1 MADDTEKAPLAKKGN
16 AKAEKS
22 GKRGKGK
29 IVLVLMLL
37 LGAAAGYTLKGGG
50 SGAEAAGGPTTTAP
64 PEPGVMV
71 GIEPLSLNLA
81 DGHYLKVGI
90 AVQLNDGAIEGAGGH
105 GVGTDVTEG
114 WLAEHGPMVR
124 DLVISELGGAHIA
137 EFASAE
143 AREIVR
149 HTLLEKANE
158 RLHETVYAIYFTEFI
173 MQ

>member
-1 MADDTEKAPLAKKGN
+1 MADDTEKATATNKGKT
-16 AKAEKS
+16 KADKG
-22 GKRGKGK
+22 GKGGKGK

-50 SGAEAAGGPTTTAP
+50 GGAEAASGPTTTAA

-71 GIEPLSLNLA
+71 SIEPLSLNLA

-90 AVQLNDGAIEGAGGH
+90 AVQLVDGAIEGAGH
-105 GVGTDVTEG
+105 GAGAEISEE

-124 DLVISELGGAHIA
+124 DLVISELGGVHIA
-137 EFASAE
+137 ELASAD
-143 AREIVR
+143 ARDVVR

-158 RLHETVYAIYFTEFI
+158 RLHESVYAIYFTEFI